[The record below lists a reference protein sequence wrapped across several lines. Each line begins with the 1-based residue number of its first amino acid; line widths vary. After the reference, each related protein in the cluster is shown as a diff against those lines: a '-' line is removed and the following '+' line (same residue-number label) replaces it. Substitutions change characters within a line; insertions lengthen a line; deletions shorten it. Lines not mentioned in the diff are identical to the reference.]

1 VTVHMIWA
9 EAHDR
14 VIGADGTIP
23 WRIPEDSA
31 NFKART
37 MGGTV
42 VMGRATWDSLPARFR
57 PLEGRRNVVLTRD
70 PQWSADGAIVVHDIE
85 EIDLADG
92 EIWIVGGAAV
102 YEAFL
107 PKADHILRTT
117 VDLEVKGEVRAPEL
131 HSEWVLTSDFGWRTS
146 RGGPRFVIE
155 EFTRSSLRGPK
166 MTG

>member
-1 VTVHMIWA
+1 VRSVSVHMIWA
-9 EAHDR
+9 EAADR
-14 VIGADGTIP
+14 VIGSDGTIP

-31 NFKART
+31 HFKART

-70 PQWSADGAIVVHDIE
+70 LQWSADGAVVVHGID
-85 EIDLADG
+85 EIDLTDG
-92 EIWIVGGAAV
+92 EIWIAGGAAV

-107 PKADHILRTT
+107 PKAEHIFRTR
-117 VDLEVKGEVRAPEL
+117 VDLQVKGAVRAPEL
-131 HSEWVLTSDFGWRTS
+131 SSEWVLTSDSGWQTS
-146 RGGPRFVIE
+146 RSGPRFVIE

-166 MTG
+166 

>member
-1 VTVHMIWA
+1 VPGVTVHMIWA

-23 WRIPEDSA
+23 WRIPEDQA
-31 NFKART
+31 NFRDRT

-70 PQWSADGAIVVHDIE
+70 PHWSAEGAIVVHGADE
-85 EIDLADG
+85 VDLSDG
-92 EIWIVGGAAV
+92 EIWIMGGAAV
-102 YEAFL
+102 YETFL
-107 PKADHILRTT
+107 PKAEHISRTR
-117 VDLEVKGEVRAPEL
+117 VDLEVKGAVRAPEL
-131 HSEWVLTSDFGWRTS
+131 TSDWVLTSDSGWQTS

-155 EFTRSSLRGPK
+155 EFTRSGLRGTK
-166 MTG
+166 

>member
-1 VTVHMIWA
+1 MIWA

-31 NFKART
+31 SFKART

-70 PQWSADGAIVVHDIE
+70 PRWAADGAVVVHGID
-85 EIDLADG
+85 EIDLAEG
-92 EIWIVGGAAV
+92 EIWIAGGAAV

-107 PKADHILRTT
+107 PKADHILRTR

-131 HSEWVLTSDFGWRTS
+131 TSDWVLTSDYGWQTS
-146 RGGPRFVIE
+146 RSGPRFVIE

-166 MTG
+166 MTD